1 MMFCQRQSR
10 GVISNN
16 IVLNPSS
23 GRTCSSVGRLLGGLL
38 TAAPSPAASTRAD
51 LYSPFLCLFQRR
63 HRITWGMVV
72 RPPWQHCCTDV
83 LPVSQEGCLGIL
95 ILVSLV
101 WDKDFYPSISTK
113 CDPTLQLWLLCTHKS
128 RYGAQGH
135 KKKNI
140 PHQVTHQHPPLQ
152 VQLDVQLT

>member
-1 MMFCQRQSR
+1 ME
-10 GVISNN
+10 G
-16 IVLNPSS
+16 SS
-23 GRTCSSVGRLLGGLL
+23 GACSLQPPALLHLHVQIC
-38 TAAPSPAASTRAD
+38 TPHSCV
-51 LYSPFLCLFQRR
+51 YSR

-128 RYGAQGH
+128 RYGAQGN
-135 KKKNI
+135 KKKKHTPSGNTSASSSAGATGCA
-140 PHQVTHQHPPLQ
+140 THLSRQISITTCLH
-152 VQLDVQLT
+152 